1 VLKGEFITFNNRSNK
16 ALKRESIQNNLNAPS
31 NQTNPITNN
40 NLGGNTPNGSTHS
53 IRRDSMKRGSTLVH
67 SNSSAVLLN
76 DLSNKENKDIVKENR
91 DSKAKEE
98 GDGSMNKMEGGEGI
112 YQNNDY
118 DKEIEGL
125 HVEVNTLNIC
135 YEELKLLVEDLRKRD
150 IKHHSHLSDLDS
162 KNKKMQE

>member
-1 VLKGEFITFNNRSNK
+1 
-16 ALKRESIQNNLNAPS
+16 
-31 NQTNPITNN
+31 
-40 NLGGNTPNGSTHS
+40 
-53 IRRDSMKRGSTLVH
+53 MKRGSTLVH

-125 HVEVNTLNIC
+125 HIEVNTLNIC

>member
-1 VLKGEFITFNNRSNK
+1 
-16 ALKRESIQNNLNAPS
+16 
-31 NQTNPITNN
+31 
-40 NLGGNTPNGSTHS
+40 
-53 IRRDSMKRGSTLVH
+53 
-67 SNSSAVLLN
+67 
-76 DLSNKENKDIVKENR
+76 
-91 DSKAKEE
+91 
-98 GDGSMNKMEGGEGI
+98 MNKMEGGEGI